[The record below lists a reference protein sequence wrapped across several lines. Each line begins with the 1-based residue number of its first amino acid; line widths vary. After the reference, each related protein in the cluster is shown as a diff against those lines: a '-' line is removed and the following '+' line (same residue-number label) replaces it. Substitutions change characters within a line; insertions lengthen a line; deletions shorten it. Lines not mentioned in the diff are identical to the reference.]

1 MLILAFESSCDETS
15 VSVVENGKIILSNII
30 QSQVNIHNITGG
42 IVPEVAAR
50 EHLKCIEQLTK
61 DALLEANTNL
71 DEIDYIAATAGPGL
85 PGALMI
91 GFSYARSMAYAK
103 NKPFIPV
110 DHIEGHILANWLEQN
125 DPILPAV
132 ALVVSGGHTELI
144 FVEQKSIF
152 RRIGGTRDDA
162 AGEAFDKVSRM
173 LKAGYPGGPQISRLA
188 DDAIDKNLIF
198 PRAWLKGTNDFS
210 FSGLKTSV
218 MNFLK
223 KEKNISKEEVAWAFQ
238 ESVVDVL
245 VSKTSNLAIE
255 LNAKSVLIAGGVAAN
270 KRLREKAFND
280 IKVPVF
286 IPSPILCTDNA
297 AMIAAAAFNHI
308 DESMPAHS
316 IIEIFSTTNRGE
328 LLIDKKRN

>member
-15 VSVVENGKIILSNII
+15 VSVVENGRIILSNII

-61 DALLEANTNL
+61 DALLEAKTNL

-103 NKPFIPV
+103 NIPFIPV
-110 DHIEGHILANWLEQN
+110 DHIEGHILANWLEKN
-125 DPILPAV
+125 EPVLPAV

-144 FVEQKSIF
+144 FVEQKSHF
-152 RRIGGTRDDA
+152 KRIGGTRDDA

-173 LKAGYPGGPQISRLA
+173 LEAGYPGGPEISRLA
-188 DDAIDKNLIF
+188 DNATEKNLIF

-223 KEKNISKEEVAWAFQ
+223 KENTISKEEVAWAFQ

-245 VSKTSNLAIE
+245 VSKTSTLAIE

-308 DESMPAHS
+308 DESIPAHS
-316 IIEIFSTTNRGE
+316 IVEIFSTTNRGE